1 MSKIGDKDIE
11 DLKKVFYLYANKNE
25 KLSVKNLGITIR
37 ALGIPITDPEIAEIG
52 KELKA
57 VGNTE
62 IDFAEFVSFVG
73 VKYKN
78 LDLEEVLKQCFE
90 LFDRDRKGKISV
102 KELCFVFS
110 NLGYKLEKKDIEM
123 LLKEHS
129 LQNQEELTFPEFYKL
144 MV

>member
-1 MSKIGDKDIE
+1 MSKIGDKEMDK
-11 DLKKVFYLYANKNE
+11 LRHTFGLYANKKE
-25 KLSVKNLGITIR
+25 RLSVRNLGIAIR

-52 KELKA
+52 KELSA
-57 VGNTE
+57 VGSTD
-62 IDFAEFVSFVG
+62 IDFAEFLSFVG

-78 LDLEEVLKQCFE
+78 LDIEEVLKQCFE
-90 LFDRDRKGKISV
+90 LFDRDRNGRISV

-110 NLGYKLEKKDIEM
+110 NLGYRLEKKDIDM
-123 LLKEHS
+123 LLKEHG

>member
-11 DLKKVFYLYANKNE
+11 HLKHVFNLYASKNE
-25 KLSVKNLGITIR
+25 KLSIKNLGIAIR
-37 ALGIPITDPEIAEIG
+37 ALGIPITDPEISEIG
-52 KELKA
+52 KELNA
-57 VGNTE
+57 VGNSE
-62 IDFAEFVSFVG
+62 IDFPEFLSFVG

-90 LFDRDRKGKISV
+90 LFDRDRNGRISV

-110 NLGYKLEKKDIEM
+110 NLGYRLEKKDIDM
-123 LLKEHS
+123 LLKEHNF
-129 LQNQEELTFPEFYKL
+129 QNHEELTFPEFYKF